1 MPSARYRDWFDAIR
15 NKRRVC
21 YIYQGKPREGCPH
34 VLGLDRDG
42 KEKVLVY
49 RIAPGGSQ
57 PQWRCLF
64 VAEAA
69 IAGPAH
75 GRWLAGNSHRQRN
88 SCVVEVHIDVNREA
102 EQQYQWAEPKKQ
114 RPTKKASVK
123 SNAKKKKPRTR

>member
-1 MPSARYRDWFDAIR
+1 MPSARHRDWFDAIR

-49 RIAPGGSQ
+49 RIVPGGSQ
-57 PQWRCLF
+57 PQWRCVF
-64 VAEAA
+64 VAEAV

-75 GRWLAGNSHRQRN
+75 GRWLAGNSHKQRN
-88 SCVVEVHIDVNREA
+88 SCIVEVHIDVNRQA
-102 EQQYQWAEPKKQ
+102 EQRYDWAVAQ
-114 RPTKKASVK
+114 S
-123 SNAKKKKPRTR
+123 SAKTKKPRTR